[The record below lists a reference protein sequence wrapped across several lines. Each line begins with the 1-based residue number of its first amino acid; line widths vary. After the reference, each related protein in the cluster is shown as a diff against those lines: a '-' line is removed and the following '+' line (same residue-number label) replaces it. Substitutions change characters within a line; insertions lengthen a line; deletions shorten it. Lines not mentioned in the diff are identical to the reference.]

1 MVWVHGTDDAEDT
14 MDAITLK
21 HHKRS
26 ENKYIVRIGSQT
38 FTITRRF
45 LASRSVRVRV
55 TATTLAGYGEGNW
68 TDYRDFTDM
77 HEGDAAFHKQANT
90 FALKWE
96 DRYMSTDHKETTVTD
111 DPTQDI
117 DPQPTNVQ
125 WAAGA
130 TMTPARAA
138 ELATRRTGIQHAVDE
153 DGRNICA
160 QPPAGDTPK
169 QQAAIVRRHL
179 PVVLTRKGERALE
192 QREAV
197 DGTFVGRLI
206 GEYTFR
212 VRRSRPSRTE
222 EMGKLLHAC
231 AVVVSEWRMRSH
243 ALRSQGTVSEAD
255 AKELSLMQQQALY
268 FTHLLNAGYAHDTDW
283 DELVEMVKPLVATA
297 RRVLPDHRAALAT
310 LTGDGQALVSNMVTG
325 AEAFLLAT
333 EGVRRFYEDDT
344 DHDA

>member
-1 MVWVHGTDDAEDT
+1 MNAK
-14 MDAITLK
+14 TLK
-21 HHKRS
+21 HHRATD
-26 ENKYIVRIGSQT
+26 NKYIVRIGRQKI
-38 FTITRRF
+38 TITRRF
-45 LASRSVRVRV
+45 LANRSVRVRV
-55 TATTLAGYGEGNW
+55 TSTTLAGYGEGNW

-77 HEGDAAFHKQANT
+77 HEGDAAYLKQANA
-90 FALKWE
+90 FAIKWE
-96 DRYMSTDHKETTVTD
+96 ERYCSGPLNEKETTVAD
-111 DPTQDI
+111 EPTQDTTHPATQDT
-117 DPQPTNVQ
+117 DPQPTAVQ
-125 WAAGA
+125 WEAGA

-138 ELATRRTGIQHAVDE
+138 ELATQRTGVQHVVDG

-212 VRRSRPSRTE
+212 VRRSRPSRTD

-243 ALRSQGTVSEAD
+243 ALRSQGTVSEED

-268 FTHLLNAGYAHDTDW
+268 FSHLLNAGYAHDTEW